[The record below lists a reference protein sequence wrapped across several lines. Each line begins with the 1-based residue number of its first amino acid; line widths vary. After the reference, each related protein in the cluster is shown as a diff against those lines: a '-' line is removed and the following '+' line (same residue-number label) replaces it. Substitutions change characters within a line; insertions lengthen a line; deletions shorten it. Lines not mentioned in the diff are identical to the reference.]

1 MESIWNSTTKIP
13 NRDPLTEDITVD
25 TAVIGGGMAGILIAY
40 ELKRRGRDCVVLEAD
55 RIGSGQTGHTTAK
68 ITSQHGMCYEKM
80 IDQFG
85 EKKARAYA
93 AANETA
99 IDLYEQIIEQE
110 QILCD
115 FKRCPSYLYS
125 QIEQEKLEQEA
136 TAARSVGI
144 DAEFTMDTSLPFQIE
159 GAVRFKGQAEFHP
172 LEFLKAVSSKVKV
185 YEKTRV
191 VDVEEGTLRT
201 TGGIVR
207 AKQVVFACHFPFI
220 NVPGYYF
227 SRMYQER
234 SYVVALEGAQQLDGM
249 YYSIDEGGLSL
260 RNSGNLLLVGGE
272 EHRTGENREGGRYEK
287 LLENAKNYWEDSKEA
302 ARWSAQDCMTL
313 DGLPYIGRFAK
324 ETDQW
329 YVATGF
335 GKWGMTSSMVSAR
348 LLADL
353 ITGEENPFE
362 ELFSPQRTTT
372 PKAVW
377 SFLENG
383 MHAVKDLGKSILDT
397 DEKKHC
403 THLGCE
409 LEWNADEEVYE
420 CPCHGSRFDK
430 NGKLLGDPAQED
442 LIL

>member
-1 MESIWNSTTKIP
+1 MESIWNSTTEIP
-13 NRDPLTEDITVD
+13 GRDPLTEDITVD
-25 TAVIGGGMAGILIAY
+25 TAVIGAGMAGILTAY
-40 ELKRRGRDCVVLEAD
+40 ELKRRGVECVVLEAD

-80 IDQFG
+80 IRQFSE
-85 EKKARAYA
+85 EKTRQYA

-99 IDLYEQIIEQE
+99 IELYEQMIEQE
-110 QILCD
+110 KISCD
-115 FKRCPSYLYS
+115 FKRCPSYVYS
-125 QIEQEKLEQEA
+125 EVEREKLEQE
-136 TAARSVGI
+136 TEAARLAGI
-144 DAEFTMDTSLPFQIE
+144 DAEFTVDTTLPFQIE

-172 LEFLKAVSSKVKV
+172 LEFLKAVSAKVKV

-191 VDVEEGTLRT
+191 IDVEEGTLRT
-201 TGGIVR
+201 LGGTVR
-207 AKQVVFACHFPFI
+207 AKHVVFACHFPFV

-260 RNSGNLLLVGGE
+260 RNSGDLLLVGGG

-287 LLENAKNYWEDSKEA
+287 LLETAKNYWENSKEA

-313 DGLPYIGRFAK
+313 DGIPYIGRFAK
-324 ETDQW
+324 ETDHW

-348 LLADL
+348 LLTDL
-353 ITGEENPFE
+353 ITGQENPWE
-362 ELFSPQRTTT
+362 ELFSPQRTAT
-372 PKAVW
+372 PKAAW

-383 MHAVKDLGKSILDT
+383 LHAVKDLGKSILDT